1 MDERDKLEGA
11 KIQKGLEDFL
21 EQELYGAAGNRAL
34 GQGKGGA
41 SSRKGGD
48 LDLSL
53 APSGEPDL
61 QGSYEPDELDI
72 SLAEPVSRKGAYGS
86 DVRPGAGIK
95 ESARAARVSVADR
108 ERTRAARPDGRREEG
123 ARTIRTDGGRA
134 KSAGNARADGRREE
148 DTRNVRADKRA
159 DLRESGQREMAQRK
173 KKDSKPI
180 KGKNKKQEKTKK
192 KKNRV
197 VKVLVFIAALFV
209 VGFFILRGVVGSVYK
224 KMEYKEAEAFTSEP
238 MKEDGVI
245 NVLLIGNDSRL
256 AGDDGRSDA
265 MILVSISDKTKTI
278 TMTSFLRDMY
288 VEIPGHDGNRLNAA
302 YAYGGAE
309 LLMETIEANF
319 GIPIHRYALVNFQA
333 FANLVDAVGGINLE
347 LTNDEVNWINAYLM
361 EYNQLEGKDLATD
374 FLDPSLSGNLH
385 LNGPQALAFT
395 RNRYIGTDFGRTERQ
410 RKVLSAVIKK
420 LPGAVATNGGEL
432 ADGLFPNLTTNLRE
446 GECFNLS
453 LNAWK
458 FLGYEMVQQCV
469 PLEGTYSNADIRGM
483 AVLQVDFDA
492 NRQFL
497 KSTLYGE

>member
-1 MDERDKLEGA
+1 MDKKDKLEGA
-11 KIQKGLEDFL
+11 QIQKGLEDFL
-21 EQELYGAAGNRAL
+21 EQELYGAAGNPAM
-34 GQGKGGA
+34 GQGEAGSKS
-41 SSRKGGD
+41 SSRKGGE

-53 APSGEPDL
+53 AQPSNETDL
-61 QGSYEPDELDI
+61 RISYQPDELDI
-72 SLAEPVSRKGAYGS
+72 SLAKPVSRSGGDRDS
-86 DVRPGAGIK
+86 AGM
-95 ESARAARVSVADR
+95 
-108 ERTRAARPDGRREEG
+108 RREESG
-123 ARTIRTDGGRA
+123 KAPSANMRREDSGRTIRT
-134 KSAGNARADGRREE
+134 NARLEKDGRTGQPE
-148 DTRNVRADKRA
+148 KRT
-159 DLRESGQREMAQRK
+159 DSRESGQREMSQKKKQADTRNRK
-173 KKDSKPI
+173 KNSTAGKRKEPQSV
-180 KGKNKKQEKTKK
+180 KGKNKKQEKSKK

-209 VGFFILRGVVGSVYK
+209 VGIFILHGLVGSVYK
-224 KMEYKEAEAFTSEP
+224 KMEYKEAEGFTSEP

-288 VEIPGHDGNRLNAA
+288 VEIPGHDGYRLNAA

-309 LLMETIEANF
+309 LLMETIELNF
-319 GIPIHRYALVNFQA
+319 GVPIHRYALVNFQA
-333 FANLVDAVGGINLE
+333 FANLVDAVGGIDLE

-420 LPGAVATNGGEL
+420 LPGTVLTNGGEL
-432 ADGLFPNLTTNLRE
+432 ADGLFPNLTTNLKQ

-483 AVLQVDFDA
+483 AVLQVDFDT
-492 NRQFL
+492 NKQFL

>member
-309 LLMETIEANF
+309 LLMETIELNF

-333 FANLVDAVGGINLE
+333 FANLVDAVGGIDLE

>member
-11 KIQKGLEDFL
+11 NIQKGLEDFL

-86 DVRPGAGIK
+86 GVRPGAGTK
-95 ESARAARVSVADR
+95 ESARAARVSAADR
-108 ERTRAARPDGRREEG
+108 ERTRVAHADGRREEG
-123 ARTIRTDGGRA
+123 ARTARTDGGRA

-333 FANLVDAVGGINLE
+333 FANLVDAVGGIDLE

>member
-1 MDERDKLEGA
+1 MDKKDKLEGA
-11 KIQKGLEDFL
+11 QIQKGLEDFL
-21 EQELYGAAGNRAL
+21 EQELYGAAGNPAM
-34 GQGKGGA
+34 GQGEAGSKS
-41 SSRKGGD
+41 SSRKGGE

-53 APSGEPDL
+53 AQPSNETDL
-61 QGSYEPDELDI
+61 RISYQPDELDI
-72 SLAEPVSRKGAYGS
+72 SLAKPVSRSGGDRDS
-86 DVRPGAGIK
+86 AGM
-95 ESARAARVSVADR
+95 
-108 ERTRAARPDGRREEG
+108 RREESG
-123 ARTIRTDGGRA
+123 KAPSANMRREDSGRTIRT
-134 KSAGNARADGRREE
+134 NARLEKDGRTGQPE
-148 DTRNVRADKRA
+148 KRT
-159 DLRESGQREMAQRK
+159 DSRESGQREMSQKKKQADTRNRK
-173 KKDSKPI
+173 KNSTAGKRKEPQSV
-180 KGKNKKQEKTKK
+180 KGKNKKQEKSKK

-209 VGFFILRGVVGSVYK
+209 VGIFILHGLVGSVYK
-224 KMEYKEAEAFTSEP
+224 KMEYKEAEGFTSEP

-245 NVLLIGNDSRL
+245 NVLVIGNDSRL

-309 LLMETIEANF
+309 LLMETIELNF
-319 GIPIHRYALVNFQA
+319 GVPIHRYALVNFQA
-333 FANLVDAVGGINLE
+333 FANLVDAVGGIDLE

-420 LPGAVATNGGEL
+420 LPGTVLTNGGEL
-432 ADGLFPNLTTNLRE
+432 ADGLFPNLTTNLKQ

-483 AVLQVDFDA
+483 AVLQVDFDT
-492 NRQFL
+492 NKQFL

>member
-1 MDERDKLEGA
+1 MDKKDKLEGA
-11 KIQKGLEDFL
+11 QIQKGLEDFL
-21 EQELYGAAGNRAL
+21 EQELYGAAGNPAM
-34 GQGKGGA
+34 GQGRTGSAA
-41 SSRKGGD
+41 SSRKGGE

-53 APSGEPDL
+53 AQPSNDTDL
-61 QGSYEPDELDI
+61 RMPYEPDELDI
-72 SLAEPVSRKGAYGS
+72 SLAKPVSRSGAHS
-86 DVRPGAGIK
+86 DGAGTQREGSGK
-95 ESARAARVSVADR
+95 AASANM
-108 ERTRAARPDGRREEG
+108 RREDRG
-123 ARTIRTDGGRA
+123 RTVRT
-134 KSAGNARADGRREE
+134 NARQEADGRAGHSERRKES
-148 DTRNVRADKRA
+148 
-159 DLRESGQREMAQRK
+159 RESGQRKMPQK
-173 KKDSKPI
+173 KKNQPV
-180 KGKNKKQEKTKK
+180 KGKNKKQEKLKK

-197 VKVLVFIAALFV
+197 VKALVFIAALFV
-209 VGFFILRGVVGSVYK
+209 VGIFILYGMVGSAYK
-224 KMEYKEAEAFTSEP
+224 KMEYKEAEGFTSEP

-302 YAYGGAE
+302 YSYGGAE
-309 LLMETIEANF
+309 LLMETIELNF

-333 FANLVDAVGGINLE
+333 FANLVDAVGGIDLE
-347 LTNDEVNWINAYLM
+347 LTNDEVKWINAYLM

-420 LPGAVATNGGEL
+420 LPGTVITNGGEL
-432 ADGLFPNLTTNLRE
+432 SDGLFPNLTTNLKQ

-458 FLGYEMVQQCV
+458 FLDYEMVQQCV
-469 PLEGTYSNADIRGM
+469 PVEGTYSNADIRGM

>member
-1 MDERDKLEGA
+1 MDRKDKLEGA
-11 KIQKGLEDFL
+11 QIQKGLEDFL
-21 EQELYGAAGNRAL
+21 EQELYGAAGNPAM
-34 GQGKGGA
+34 GQGEAGNKA
-41 SSRKGGD
+41 SSRKGGE

-53 APSGEPDL
+53 AQPSNEMDL
-61 QGSYEPDELDI
+61 RTPYQPDELDI
-72 SLAEPVSRKGAYGS
+72 SLAKPVSHSGGYRDS
-86 DVRPGAGIK
+86 AGM
-95 ESARAARVSVADR
+95 
-108 ERTRAARPDGRREEG
+108 RREESG
-123 ARTIRTDGGRA
+123 KAASANMRREDSGRTIRT
-134 KSAGNARADGRREE
+134 NARLEKDGRTGQSE
-148 DTRNVRADKRA
+148 KRT
-159 DLRESGQREMAQRK
+159 DSRESGQREMSQK
-173 KKDSKPI
+173 KKQAHTKNKKQNSTTGKRKEPQSV
-180 KGKNKKQEKTKK
+180 KGKNKKQEKSKK

-209 VGFFILRGVVGSVYK
+209 VGIFILHGLVGSVYK
-224 KMEYKEAEAFTSEP
+224 KMEYKEAEGFTSEP

-309 LLMETIEANF
+309 LLMETIELNF

-333 FANLVDAVGGINLE
+333 FANLVDAVGGIDLD

-420 LPGAVATNGGEL
+420 LPGTVLTNGGEL
-432 ADGLFPNLTTNLRE
+432 ADGLFPNLTTNLKQ

-492 NRQFL
+492 NKQFL

>member
-86 DVRPGAGIK
+86 DVRPGAGTK
-95 ESARAARVSVADR
+95 ESAKAARVSAADR

-123 ARTIRTDGGRA
+123 ARTARTDGGRA

-173 KKDSKPI
+173 KKDSKPV

-333 FANLVDAVGGINLE
+333 FANLVDAVGGIDLE

>member
-1 MDERDKLEGA
+1 MDKKDKLEGA
-11 KIQKGLEDFL
+11 QIQKGLEDFL
-21 EQELYGAAGNRAL
+21 EQELYGAAGNPAM
-34 GQGKGGA
+34 GQGEAGSKS
-41 SSRKGGD
+41 SSRKGGE

-53 APSGEPDL
+53 AQPSNETDL
-61 QGSYEPDELDI
+61 RISYQPDELDI
-72 SLAEPVSRKGAYGS
+72 SLAKPVSRSGGDRDS
-86 DVRPGAGIK
+86 AGM
-95 ESARAARVSVADR
+95 
-108 ERTRAARPDGRREEG
+108 RREESG
-123 ARTIRTDGGRA
+123 KAPSANMRREDSGRTIRT
-134 KSAGNARADGRREE
+134 NARLEKDGRTGQPE
-148 DTRNVRADKRA
+148 KRT
-159 DLRESGQREMAQRK
+159 DSRESGQREMSQKKKQADTRNRK
-173 KKDSKPI
+173 KNSTAGKRKEPQSV
-180 KGKNKKQEKTKK
+180 KGKNKKQEKSKK

-209 VGFFILRGVVGSVYK
+209 VGIFILHGLVGSVYK
-224 KMEYKEAEAFTSEP
+224 KMEYKEAEGFTSEP

-309 LLMETIEANF
+309 LLMETIELNF
-319 GIPIHRYALVNFQA
+319 GVPIHRYALVNFQA
-333 FANLVDAVGGINLE
+333 FANLVDAVGGIDLE

-420 LPGAVATNGGEL
+420 LPGTVLTNGGEL
-432 ADGLFPNLTTNLRE
+432 ADGLFPNLTTNLKQ

-483 AVLQVDFDA
+483 AVLQVDFDT
-492 NRQFL
+492 NKQFL

>member
-86 DVRPGAGIK
+86 DVRPGAGTK
-95 ESARAARVSVADR
+95 ESARATRVSVADR

-123 ARTIRTDGGRA
+123 ARTARTDGGRA

-173 KKDSKPI
+173 KKDSKPV

-309 LLMETIEANF
+309 LLMETIELNF

-333 FANLVDAVGGINLE
+333 FANLVDAVGGIDLE

>member
-1 MDERDKLEGA
+1 MDKKDKLEGA
-11 KIQKGLEDFL
+11 QIQKGLEDFL
-21 EQELYGAAGNRAL
+21 EQELYGAAGNPAM
-34 GQGKGGA
+34 GQGEAGSKS
-41 SSRKGGD
+41 SSRKGGE

-53 APSGEPDL
+53 AQPSNETDL
-61 QGSYEPDELDI
+61 RISYQPDELDI
-72 SLAEPVSRKGAYGS
+72 SLAKPVSRSGGDRDS
-86 DVRPGAGIK
+86 AGM
-95 ESARAARVSVADR
+95 
-108 ERTRAARPDGRREEG
+108 RREESG
-123 ARTIRTDGGRA
+123 KAPSANMRREDSGRTIRT
-134 KSAGNARADGRREE
+134 NARLEKDGRTGQPE
-148 DTRNVRADKRA
+148 KRT
-159 DLRESGQREMAQRK
+159 DSRESGQREMSQKKKQADTRNRK
-173 KKDSKPI
+173 KNSTAGKRKEPQSV
-180 KGKNKKQEKTKK
+180 KGKNKKQEKSKK

-209 VGFFILRGVVGSVYK
+209 VGIFILHGLVGSVYK
-224 KMEYKEAEAFTSEP
+224 KMEYKEAEGFTSEP

-309 LLMETIEANF
+309 LLMETIELNF

-333 FANLVDAVGGINLE
+333 FANLVDAVGGIDLD

-420 LPGAVATNGGEL
+420 LPGTVLTNGGEL
-432 ADGLFPNLTTNLRE
+432 AEGLFPNLTTNLKQ

-483 AVLQVDFDA
+483 AVLQVDFDT
-492 NRQFL
+492 NKQFL

>member
-86 DVRPGAGIK
+86 GVRPGAGTK
-95 ESARAARVSVADR
+95 ESARAARVSAADR

-123 ARTIRTDGGRA
+123 ARTARTDGGRA

-173 KKDSKPI
+173 KKDSKPV

-309 LLMETIEANF
+309 LLMETIELNF

-333 FANLVDAVGGINLE
+333 FANLVDAVGGIDLE

>member
-86 DVRPGAGIK
+86 GVRPGAGTK
-95 ESARAARVSVADR
+95 ESARAARVSAADR

-333 FANLVDAVGGINLE
+333 FANLVDAVGGIDLE